1 VVNPFLIGIHHVT
14 AVTAHARN
22 NLHFYTQILGMRLV
36 KKTVNQDD
44 VTAYHLFYADAVG
57 SPGSDLTFFDWAQT
71 PPQEHGNH
79 SISLTGLR
87 LPSAEALGWWKE
99 RFAAHHLAHA
109 EIGERFG
116 RSVLDF
122 TDPEGLP
129 LSLVADPL
137 LSDYKPWDRSPVPA
151 DKQILALGPVA
162 ITIPELAPT
171 EKVLCNVL
179 GLTRLGTYSEP
190 GIPEVVVYGFHGKGA
205 GAELHVRVQPDLP
218 FYSPGAGGVHH
229 VAFRVTDDQYDA
241 WADRLNRHRVPN
253 SGKVNRF
260 YFRSLY
266 FREPNHILFE
276 LATDGP
282 GFATDEDSEHLGE
295 RLALPPFLERRRT
308 EIEAGLKPL

>member
-1 VVNPFLIGIHHVT
+1 VNPFLTGIHHVT
-14 AVTAHARN
+14 AVTAHAQN

-44 VTAYHLFYADAVG
+44 VTAYHLFYADAAG

-71 PPQEHGNH
+71 PRQRHGNH

-87 LPSAEALGWWKE
+87 VPRAEALVWWKE
-99 RFAAHHLAHA
+99 RFKANNVAHT

-116 RSVLDF
+116 RTVLDF

-137 LSDYKPWDRSPVPA
+137 LSGYKPWDHSPVPA
-151 DKQILALGPVA
+151 DNQILSLGPVM

-171 EKVLCNVL
+171 EKVLRDVL
-179 GLTRLGTYSEP
+179 GLNRLGTYSEP
-190 GIPEVVVYGFHGKGA
+190 GISEVVVFGFHGSGA

-229 VAFRVTDDQYDA
+229 VAFRVADDQYDA
-241 WADRLNRHRVPN
+241 WADRLNRYRVPN

-266 FREPNHILFE
+266 FREPNQILFE

-282 GFATDEDSEHLGE
+282 GFATDEDTEHLGE
-295 RLALPPFLERRRT
+295 SLALPPFLEPRRAA
-308 EIEAGLKPL
+308 IEAGLKPL